1 MILSKRLE
9 EIASLVETEK
19 VIDVGCDHALLSI
32 YLTKEKE
39 KECIAVDISPNVILR
54 AKKNIERYQ
63 LQDKIQILVNDGIK
77 NIPLTGDETII
88 IAGMGSTTIL
98 KIIEEVKENPLIVCS
113 NNDQE
118 FLRRGLVKKGYFIE
132 EEKVVFSKNRYYILI
147 RAKKGKKVYKEM
159 EYILGPILLRKKEP
173 HYFRYLYAY
182 YKNVYVKIPL
192 QEKRRRK
199 KIEKIIITIKNLL
212 K

>member
-118 FLRRGLVKKGYFIE
+118 FLRRGLVKKGRSE
-132 EEKVVFSKNRYYILI
+132 ER
-147 RAKKGKKVYKEM
+147 RGGKECM
-159 EYILGPILLRKKEP
+159 
-173 HYFRYLYAY
+173 
-182 YKNVYVKIPL
+182 
-192 QEKRRRK
+192 
-199 KIEKIIITIKNLL
+199 
-212 K
+212 